1 MAGHYGPS
9 RVEGGP
15 SLESRQRS
23 ERMTDSRSDGLMR
36 IAAVGD
42 IHCAKSSP
50 GTIQPLFAQ
59 IAERADVLLL
69 CGDLTD
75 YGLVEEAQ
83 ILVKELPV
91 GSRMPIIAVLGNH
104 DYESNQQAEVRKILV
119 DAGVIVLDGES

>member
-1 MAGHYGPS
+1 MPSPGHAACPSKTMAGRNGAP
-9 RVEGGP
+9 RVEGRS
-15 SLESRQRS
+15 SLRFAEGS
-23 ERMTDSRSDGLMR
+23 ERMTDSRSDDLVR

-83 ILVKELPV
+83 ILVKELP
-91 GSRMPIIAVLGNH
+91 
-104 DYESNQQAEVRKILV
+104 
-119 DAGVIVLDGES
+119 